1 MKLIIVRRSA
11 DFMVSLGKNPRIWEC
26 GATIAEAL
34 GKWVLTHGE
43 DNDIE
48 IVLPPAPKWD
58 LYAGI
63 ETHYTGNAVDIPSR

>member
-1 MKLIIVRRSA
+1 MKLIVVRRSA
-11 DFMVSLGKNPRIWEC
+11 DFMVHLEGDTRIWDC

-48 IVLPPAPKWD
+48 IVHPPAPKWNR
-58 LYAGI
+58 YAGT
-63 ETHYTGNAVDIPSR
+63 ETQYTGNAVDIPR